1 MAPKPAE
8 AIEPHGLRVR
18 LFGEMAIVRGGATV
32 ALPASKKTRA
42 LLGYLVATPTNQS
55 RQRLCDLF
63 WDGPDDPR
71 AALRWSLTKLRPL
84 VDDEN
89 AVRIVA
95 DRERVG
101 FEPLGARVDLLDAT
115 AYAGSSVAATDA
127 AALRRAATALAGDF
141 LEGLEL
147 PDCYRFHE
155 WCTAERERFRT
166 LRLSILDA
174 LVERIADTAPEEAL
188 AHARLRL
195 SVDPLSDVAHSTV
208 VRLLARLGRNAE
220 AQAQVDT
227 CRRILE
233 RELGGRRS
241 PALDIARTEIGKAAA
256 APPPVAR
263 SAPEPVARPASEPV
277 ARSVPEPVA
286 RQPSKL
292 VARAVE
298 RNALEELFR
307 QAHEGQAN
315 DVVLVTGEPGMGKS
329 RLLQELAAFARA
341 NNGQILGGR
350 AFEAEAVRP
359 FGIWIDLLRGL
370 SLATLD
376 ADLRQHLAPLF
387 PELGDTTRDTESK
400 SRLFDGIA
408 RLLRDLS
415 AHAPLILVVD
425 DLHWLDEASSG
436 LLHYV
441 SRVSAG
447 SHIGIACA
455 ARDGELD
462 DNPGALRFVRA
473 LRREARLRHLS
484 LKPLDEAD
492 TRTLVQSAV
501 GESVDAERVF
511 RDSAGNPLFVLE
523 LARALAS
530 GTREGSQAIE
540 DLLEERLSRL
550 EPRARDLVV
559 WAAALG
565 REFDAEILAAV
576 TGESLSHTVGAIGEL
591 EHHGLVIASGT
602 RHAFA
607 HELARKAAY
616 RQLSGPRQRLVHLSI
631 ARALAATST
640 ADGWGDVVHHAT
652 LADDPMLVA
661 TACVAA
667 GERALKMMA
676 RRSARDFASRG
687 LAHAARLGLG
697 GLTLRAKLLE
707 IAGLSAASDPQ
718 RQTAFE
724 EDAEE
729 VVRLARENG
738 RPEIAATALFALGY
752 LRNARGDL
760 AGAHEATLG
769 QAEAARSTSPAESI
783 PTIANTAMCLAIIE
797 RELPRARALLDEVA
811 DMARAHKLAVIDIE
825 LGEGYL
831 AHVEGD
837 LAHARGALGRALAL
851 ARARNDVWRE
861 CMVLTR
867 QSMIAIECADW
878 DTARTHAEEL
888 GDVAKRLGG
897 EGSEAVIADG
907 LEALALRGAGDP
919 TGASRLAKAI
929 EALAVADAKAMLA
942 FVVTQAAEMAIEEGA
957 VEMAQRLG
965 SRALVAAESI
975 GKPSALILAHVT
987 LGRCALKSGDG
998 DAARIH
1004 LAAARDGLEHPFGV
1018 SMRAR
1023 DAVSAFAALSNAHPN
1038 AGVHAQA
1045 LRRSAGRKKR

>member
-1 MAPKPAE
+1 M
-8 AIEPHGLRVR
+8 
-18 LFGEMAIVRGGATV
+18 
-32 ALPASKKTRA
+32 
-42 LLGYLVATPTNQS
+42 
-55 RQRLCDLF
+55 
-63 WDGPDDPR
+63 
-71 AALRWSLTKLRPL
+71 RWSLSKLRPL

-101 FEPLGARVDLLDAT
+101 FEPLGARVDLLEA
-115 AYAGSSVAATDA
+115 AGYAGSSVAAADA

-166 LRLSILDA
+166 LRLSILDG
-174 LVERIADTAPEEAL
+174 LVERIADAAPEEAL
-188 AHARLRL
+188 AHARNRL
-195 SVDPLSDVAHSTV
+195 SIDPLSDVAHSTV

-241 PALDIARTEIGKAAA
+241 PALDVARTEIGKTA
-256 APPPVAR
+256 APVPVAHR
-263 SAPEPVARPASEPV
+263 ASEPVGRTTSEPLSRPVSEPVARPVSEPLS
-277 ARSVPEPVA
+277 RPLPT
-286 RQPSKL
+286 L
-292 VARAVE
+292 VARAME
-298 RNALEELFR
+298 RSALEDFVQEAQDGR
-307 QAHEGQAN
+307 AN
-315 DVVLVTGEPGMGKS
+315 NVVLLSGEPGIGKS
-329 RLLQELAAFARA
+329 RLLHELAALAGA
-341 NNGQILGGR
+341 KSGQILAGR
-350 AFEAEAVRP
+350 AFEAEALRP

-370 SLATLD
+370 PLAELD

-400 SRLFDGIA
+400 ARLFDGVA

-441 SRVSAG
+441 ARVSAG
-447 SHIGIACA
+447 SRIGIACA

-492 TRTLVQSAV
+492 TRTLVESAV
-501 GESVDAERVF
+501 GGKVDAERVF

-576 TGESLSHTVGAIGEL
+576 AGESLSHTVSAIGEL
-591 EHHGLVIASGT
+591 EHHGLVTASGT

-607 HELARKAAY
+607 HELARKTAY

-676 RRSARDFASRG
+676 RRSARDFAARG
-687 LAHAARLGLG
+687 LAQTARLGLG
-697 GLTLRAKLLE
+697 GLALRVELLQ
-707 IAGLSAASDPQ
+707 IAGLSAANNPQ

-738 RPEIAATALFALGY
+738 RPEIAARALLALGY
-752 LRNARGDL
+752 FRNARGDL
-760 AGAHEATLG
+760 EGAHEATLG
-769 QAEAARSTSPAESI
+769 QAEAARATSPAESI

-797 RELPRARALLDEVA
+797 RELPKARALLDEVA
-811 DMARAHKLAVIDIE
+811 DMARVHKLSVIDIE
-825 LGEGYL
+825 VGDGYL
-831 AHVEGD
+831 AHMEGD
-837 LAHARGALGRALAL
+837 LAHARGALDRALAL

-861 CMVLTR
+861 TLVLMR
-867 QSMIAIECADW
+867 QSMIAIECGAW
-878 DTARTHAEEL
+878 EAARRHAEEL
-888 GDVAKRLGG
+888 RDVAKRLAG
-897 EGSEAVIADG
+897 EGSEGVMADG

-942 FVVTQAAEMAIEEGA
+942 YVVTLAAEMAIEEGA
-957 VEMAQRLG
+957 VETAQRLA
-965 SRALVAAESI
+965 SRALAAAESM

-987 LGRCALKSGDG
+987 LGRCALESGDA
-998 DAARIH
+998 DAARTH
-1004 LAAARDGLEHPFGV
+1004 LAAAREGLGHPYGV
-1018 SMRAR
+1018 SWRAR
-1023 DAVSAFAALSNAHPN
+1023 EAVSAFAARSNAHPN
-1038 AGVHAQA
+1038 AGVHAGGR
-1045 LRRSAGRKKR
+1045 LRTEAPRKKKR

>member
-1 MAPKPAE
+1 
-8 AIEPHGLRVR
+8 
-18 LFGEMAIVRGGATV
+18 MAIVRRGATV

-42 LLGYLVATPTNQS
+42 LLGYLVATPTTQS

-101 FEPLGARVDLLDAT
+101 FEPLGARVDLLEAKANAGASLAAADA
-115 AYAGSSVAATDA
+115 V
-127 AALRRAATALAGDF
+127 ALRRAAAALTGDF

-174 LVERIADTAPEEAL
+174 LVERIADAAPEEAL

-241 PALDIARTEIGKAAA
+241 PALDIARTEIGKAG
-256 APPPVAR
+256 APPPVAHGASESVGR
-263 SAPEPVARPASEPV
+263 TTSEPVARPVSKAV
-277 ARSVPEPVA
+277 ARPVSEAVERPVSEAVA
-286 RQPSKL
+286 RPLPAL
-292 VARAVE
+292 VARAAE
-298 RNALEELFR
+298 RSALEDLVR
-307 QAHEGQAN
+307 GARDGGAN
-315 DVVLVTGEPGMGKS
+315 DVVLLSGEPGMGKS
-329 RLLQELAAFARA
+329 RLLQELTALARA
-341 NNGQILGGR
+341 QGGQILAAR

-359 FGIWIDLLRGL
+359 FGIWIDLLRSL
-370 SLATLD
+370 PLATLD

-400 SRLFDGIA
+400 SRLFDGVA

-415 AHAPLILVVD
+415 ARAPLILVVD

-441 SRVSAG
+441 ARVSAG

-492 TRTLVQSAV
+492 TRALVQSAV
-501 GESVDAERVF
+501 GEKVDAERVF

-530 GTREGSQAIE
+530 GSREGSQAIE

-576 TGESLSHTVGAIGEL
+576 AGESLSHTVGAIGEL
-591 EHHGLVIASGT
+591 EHHGLVTASGA

-607 HELARKAAY
+607 HELARKTAY

-631 ARALAATST
+631 ARALAAASA

-667 GERALKMMA
+667 GERALKMLA
-676 RRSARDFASRG
+676 RRSAIDFAARG

-697 GLTLRAKLLE
+697 GLALRAELLQ
-707 IAGLSAASDPQ
+707 IAGLSAASNPQ
-718 RQTAFE
+718 RQAAFE
-724 EDAEE
+724 DDAEE

-738 RPEIAATALFALGY
+738 RPEVAARALFALSY
-752 LRNARGDL
+752 LRHARGDL
-760 AGAHEATLG
+760 EGAHEATLG
-769 QAEAARSTSPAESI
+769 QAEAARATLPAEGI

-811 DMARAHKLAVIDIE
+811 DMARTHKLSVIDIE
-825 LGEGYL
+825 IGDAIL
-831 AHVEGD
+831 AHMEGD
-837 LAHARGALGRALAL
+837 LAHARGALDRALAL

-861 CMVLTR
+861 SMVLVR
-867 QSMIAIECADW
+867 QSMIAIECAEW
-878 DTARTHAEEL
+878 DAARAHADEL
-888 GDVAKRLGG
+888 RDVAKRLKG
-897 EGSEAVIADG
+897 EGSESVVAES

-929 EALAVADAKAMLA
+929 EALAAADAKAMLA
-942 FVVTQAAEMAIEEGA
+942 FVATLAAEMAIEEGA
-957 VEMAQRLG
+957 VETAQRLA
-965 SRALVAAESI
+965 SRALAAAESM
-975 GKPSALILAHVT
+975 GKPSALVLAHVA
-987 LGRCALKSGDG
+987 LGRCALKSGDV
-998 DAARIH
+998 DAARAH
-1004 LAAARDGLEHPFGV
+1004 LAAARGALEHPYGV
-1018 SMRAR
+1018 SRRAR
-1023 DAVSAFAALSNAHPN
+1023 ETVSAFATLSNAHPN
-1038 AGVHAQA
+1038 AGVHAGGRLKTGA
-1045 LRRSAGRKKR
+1045 PRKTRR

>member
-1 MAPKPAE
+1 MAAPKQAE
-8 AIEPHGLRVR
+8 AVGPHGLTVR
-18 LFGEMAIVRGGATV
+18 LFGEMSVVRGGAAV

-42 LLGYLVATPTNQS
+42 LLGYLVATPTSQS
-55 RQRLCDLF
+55 RQRLCDLL

-89 AVRIVA
+89 TIRILA

-101 FEPLGARVDLLDAT
+101 FEPFGARVDLLEAI
-115 AYAGSSVAATDA
+115 AYVGPSVAAADA
-127 AALRRAATALAGDF
+127 DALRRAAAAMPGDF

-174 LVERIADTAPEEAL
+174 LVERIGESAPGEAL
-188 AHARLRL
+188 AHARHRL
-195 SVDPLSDVAHSTV
+195 SIDPLSDVAHATV
-208 VRLLARLGRNAE
+208 VRLLARLGKNSE
-220 AQAQVDT
+220 AQAQVET

-241 PALDIARTEIGKAAA
+241 PALDIARTEIGKTAVGRVSEPA
-256 APPPVAR
+256 AR
-263 SAPEPVARPASEPV
+263 SASEPLARAVSEPVARPV
-277 ARSVPEPVA
+277 
-286 RQPSKL
+286 SKL
-292 VARAVE
+292 VARAME
-298 RNALEELFR
+298 RRALEDLVR
-307 QAHEGQAN
+307 QAHEGRAN
-315 DVVLVTGEPGMGKS
+315 DVVLFTGEPGMGKS
-329 RLLQELAAFARA
+329 RLLQELAAFTRVK
-341 NNGQILGGR
+341 NGQILAGR

-370 SLATLD
+370 PLATLD

-387 PELGDTTRDTESK
+387 PELGDATRDNESK
-400 SRLFDGIA
+400 SRLFDGVA
-408 RLLRDLS
+408 RLLHDLS
-415 AHAPLILVVD
+415 MRRPLILVVD

-441 SRVSAG
+441 ARISAG
-447 SHIGIACA
+447 SRVGIACA

-473 LRREARLRHLS
+473 LRREGRLRHLGV
-484 LKPLDEAD
+484 KPLDEAD
-492 TRTLVQSAV
+492 TRTLVQSVV
-501 GESVDAERVF
+501 GEKVDAERVF

-565 REFDAEILAAV
+565 REFDAEMLAAV
-576 TGESLSHTVGAIGEL
+576 AGESLSHTVGAIGEL

-631 ARALAATST
+631 ARALAVAPT

-652 LADDPMLVA
+652 LADDPLLVA

-667 GERALKMMA
+667 GERALKMLA
-676 RRSARDFASRG
+676 RRSARDFAARG
-687 LAHAARLGLG
+687 LAHAVRLGLG
-697 GLTLRAKLLE
+697 GLALRAELLQ
-707 IAGLSAASDPQ
+707 IAGHSAVSNPQ
-718 RQTAFE
+718 RQAAFE
-724 EDAEE
+724 DEAEE
-729 VVRLARENG
+729 VVRLARESG
-738 RPEIAATALFALGY
+738 RPEIAARALYALSQ
-752 LRNARGDL
+752 LRHARGDL
-760 AGAHEATLG
+760 EGAHQVTLG
-769 QAEAARSTSPAESI
+769 QAEAARATLPAESI

-811 DMARAHKLAVIDIE
+811 DMARAHKLSVIDIE
-825 LGEGYL
+825 LGDAFL
-831 AHVEGD
+831 AHMAGD
-837 LAHARGALGRALAL
+837 VAHARGALDRGLAL

-861 CMVLTR
+861 SMVFMR

-878 DTARTHAEEL
+878 DTARAHAEEL
-888 GDVAKRLGG
+888 RDVGKRLGG
-897 EGSEAVIADG
+897 EGSEGVIAEG

-919 TGASRLAKAI
+919 TGANRLAKAI

-942 FVVTQAAEMAIEEGA
+942 FVLTLAAEMATEEGA
-957 VEMAQRLG
+957 VEAARGLA
-965 SRALVAAESI
+965 SRALLAAESM
-975 GKPSALILAHVT
+975 GKPSAIALAHVT
-987 LGRCALKSGDG
+987 LGRCALKSGDA

-1004 LAAARDGLEHPFGV
+1004 LAAAREGLEHPYGV
-1018 SMRAR
+1018 SRRAR
-1023 DAVSAFAALSNAHPN
+1023 EAVSALTALSNAHPN
-1038 AGVHAQA
+1038 AGVHAQGPI
-1045 LRRSAGRKKR
+1045 RAGAQRKKRR